1 MSAPP
6 CPGKKNPDTKTLSIV
21 ITSRGTIVS
30 AAATALNELTK
41 EALARILREQWDLLL
56 GRAWRNLRRREEAE
70 EAVQETA
77 VKALQSLDSLRDP
90 DRIAGWLF
98 QTLGH
103 ECQDRLRRRK
113 KEEELAAPPPPP
125 DPAPDE
131 EEDFEDP
138 PDAVA
143 EAAEFYWVDDLQEFV
158 RRALESLPD
167 DLRVLVERDYLEGGE
182 RQDLAHDLGLRR
194 TALYRKLHR
203 AFRILRPRFAR
214 LMRGLQE

>member
-1 MSAPP
+1 VW
-6 CPGKKNPDTKTLSIV
+6 KTTLSIV
-21 ITSRGTIVS
+21 LTSRGTIVS

-41 EALARILREQWDLLL
+41 EALSRIFREEWDALL
-56 GRAWRNLRRREEAE
+56 GRAWRSLRRLDEAE

-77 VKALQSLDSLRDP
+77 VKAFQSLDSLRDP

-125 DPAPDE
+125 DPAPYE
-131 EEDFEDP
+131 EEEFEDP

-143 EAAEFYWVDDLQEFV
+143 EAAEFYWVDDLEEFV

-167 DLRVLVERDYLEGGE
+167 DLRVIVERAGMGDE
-182 RQDLAHDLGLRR
+182 RISALARDLGLDWM
-194 TALYRKLHR
+194 AADRKLHR
-203 AFRILRPRFAR
+203 AFHILRPRFAR
-214 LMRGLQE
+214 LMRGLQG